1 MYYKY
6 FSIFSLIIIA
16 GFVITGIIGYKKGFL
31 TKFLKLADIV
41 CGFFMSVVF
50 ARKFSANITYRIFG
64 SGLEKQYYDKIIT
77 SNAYQNVDSTLNSKT
92 FLENLGV
99 PKFIAKTI
107 SAELSIEEC
116 ITPVASMLAKMVCV
130 IISFFILWIGMWLL
144 IKFLKRLVKKLREN
158 KTVKVVDGIL
168 GIVFYLII
176 YYLCLSFVMVIILAV
191 MQGDNA
197 INAWIVKDFALD
209 SNKFRISKWFYE
221 NNIIG
226 NFLKMFFW

>member
-6 FSIFSLIIIA
+6 FSIFSIIIVA
-16 GFVITGIIGYKKGFL
+16 GFIITGIIGYKKGFL

-41 CGFFMSVVF
+41 CGFFLSVVM
-50 ARKFSANITYRIFG
+50 ARKFSANITYRLFG
-64 SGLEKQYYDKIIT
+64 SGLKDQYYEKIIS
-77 SNAYQNVDSTLNSKT
+77 SNVYQSVDSSLNSKT

-107 SAELSIEEC
+107 SSDLTIEEC
-116 ITPVASMLAKMVCV
+116 ISPLAAMLAKMVCV
-130 IISFFILWIGMWLL
+130 IISFFILWIGLWLL

-158 KTVKVVDGIL
+158 NAIKIIDGIL
-168 GIVFYLII
+168 GIVFYMII
-176 YYLCLSFVMVIILAV
+176 YYLCLSFVMVIILV
-191 MQGDNA
+191 IMQGDNA
-197 INAWIVKDFALD
+197 INTWIINDFSLD
-209 SNKFRISKWFYE
+209 TNKFRISKYFYE